1 MQLSEINKE
10 LENIAPKLLSIN
22 KVMPYDVPDNYF
34 DRLSIEA
41 LLYTNNKAVGYT
53 VPDNYF
59 ESFAGNMLLKVG
71 KPAEASAPSV
81 PEGYFDNF
89 ADNLL
94 AKLKSAEGEN
104 RSEVEEA
111 ELPAIF
117 ASISKEMPYHVPAG
131 YFEADIKIPAK
142 EDDAPKQGKVVSISN
157 KRNWF
162 KYAAAVVAIGLL
174 VSIGVRTIDTPAGI
188 ENPVVATANAT
199 ITDSNNTVENE
210 FAVMLA
216 QLDSKTL
223 INDEDEND
231 SNKAN
236 ISEDLMSD
244 DIESSL
250 KKLSDKDLIAFLQT
264 VGIN

>member
-10 LENIAPKLLSIN
+10 LENIAPKLLGLN
-22 KVMPYDVPDNYF
+22 KVMPYHVPDNYF
-34 DRLSIEA
+34 DALSIEA

-59 ESFAGNMLLKVG
+59 ESFASEMLLSVA
-71 KPAEASAPSV
+71 KPDINTQSV

-94 AKLKSAEGEN
+94 AKLKSTSIEN
-104 RSEVEEA
+104 RSETEET

-117 ASISKEMPYHVPAG
+117 ASISKEMPYQVPTG

-142 EDDAPKQGKVVSISN
+142 EEAPKQGKVVPIGS

-162 KYAAAVVAIGLL
+162 KYAAAIVAIGLL
-174 VSIGVRTIDTPAGI
+174 ITIGIRTIDTPAGI
-188 ENPVVATANAT
+188 QNPTIATANAAV
-199 ITDSNNTVENE
+199 TDTNSTVESE
-210 FAVMLA
+210 FEAMLA
-216 QLDSKTL
+216 QLDSKAL
-223 INDEDEND
+223 INGDDDENA
-231 SNKAN
+231 NKAN